1 MFYKEIYNKKKI
13 SIKLKMRRPYII
25 ETVQLREA
33 VKKTGYFMTSSQFH
47 FPPTHPT

>member
-33 VKKTGYFMTSSQFH
+33 VKKTGYFMTSSQKVGR
-47 FPPTHPT
+47 